1 MTLLPYLRLSAF
13 GIAAALAACGA
24 PELRYAA
31 PETAPEVRVSSR
43 YASIEV
49 VEVSLPTY
57 AADEQI
63 YIQDA
68 DGALAPLGPLW
79 ADDPARS
86 ITLQLARDLGQIT
99 GAQVAAEPW
108 PFRDYAQVKVDVR
121 LEDMRA
127 TESGSFVL
135 AGQYYVAPDSGG
147 RNRAGSFR
155 FEAPVAEPGTAAQ
168 IAAARS
174 VVVTQLAETVARQ
187 GL

>member
-1 MTLLPYLRLSAF
+1 MTLMPLTRLSAL
-13 GIAAALAACGA
+13 GLAALLAACGA
-24 PELRYAA
+24 PELRYSV
-31 PETAPEVRVSSR
+31 PDTAPEVRVASR

-68 DGALAPLGPLW
+68 EGALAPMGPLW
-79 ADDPARS
+79 ADDPSRA
-86 ITLQLARDLGQIT
+86 ITLQLARDLGRIT

-108 PFRDYAQVKVDVR
+108 PFRDFAQVKVDVR

-155 FEAPVAEPGTAAQ
+155 FEAPVAEPGGAAQ

-174 VVVTQLAETVARQ
+174 VVVTQLAEAVARK